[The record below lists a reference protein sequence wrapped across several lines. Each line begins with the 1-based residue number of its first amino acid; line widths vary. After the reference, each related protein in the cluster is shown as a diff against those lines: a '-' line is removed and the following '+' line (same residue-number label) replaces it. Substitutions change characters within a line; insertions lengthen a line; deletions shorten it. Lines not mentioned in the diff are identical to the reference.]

1 MAAIKLSAA
10 EWCFYSKL
18 GDPARYYA
26 TLKELGIEGA
36 EMVDP
41 SRYEAARA
49 AGLEIIT
56 MSGPGMTTGLNRL
69 EHHAELIPHLRDAI
83 QHAGENRIPI
93 LIVFSGNR
101 AGQANKQGI
110 ANCRRG
116 FEAVLPDAERA
127 GVVLGFEMLNTYDH
141 PDYQA
146 DRGLFGFELA
156 EAIDSPWFKLVYDI
170 YHMERMGDDSAY
182 DLVNHLPAIAH
193 LHVAESPQRSVPLAD
208 GSIRHSQIVPAVV
221 KAGYQGY
228 WGLEYIPG
236 KGDRHQD
243 EALDELRQAVA
254 LFRWLTARG

>member
-1 MAAIKLSAA
+1 MNPIKISAA
-10 EWCFYSKL
+10 DWCFYQKL
-18 GDPARYYA
+18 GDPERYYD
-26 TLKELGIEGA
+26 TLKGLGIDGA

-41 SRYEAARA
+41 SRYTAARS
-49 AGLEIIT
+49 AGLEIVT
-56 MSGPGMTTGLNRL
+56 MSGPGMTTGLNRR
-69 EHHAELIPHLRDAI
+69 EHHPELIPQLHDAI
-83 QHAGENRIPI
+83 QHAGENKIPI

-101 AGQANKQGI
+101 VGQADKQGI

-170 YHMERMGDDSAY
+170 YHMERMGDDSNY
-182 DLVNHLPAIAH
+182 DIVKHLSSIAH

-208 GSIRHSQIVPAVV
+208 GNIRHSQIVPAVV

-236 KGDRHQD
+236 KGEQSHQ
-243 EALDELRQAVA
+243 EPLEELRQAVA
-254 LFRWLTARG
+254 MFRWLSASS

>member
-1 MAAIKLSAA
+1 MNPIKLSAA
-10 EWCFYSKL
+10 DWCLYQKL
-18 GDPARYYA
+18 GDPERYYD
-26 TLKELGIEGA
+26 TIKSLGIDGA

-41 SRYEAARA
+41 SRYAAARS
-49 AGLEIIT
+49 AGLEIVT
-56 MSGPGMTTGLNRL
+56 MSGPGMIIGLNRR
-69 EHHAELIPHLRDAI
+69 EHHPELIPQLRDAI
-83 QHAGENRIPI
+83 QHAGENKIPV

-101 AGQANKQGI
+101 AGQTDADGI

-170 YHMERMGDDSAY
+170 YHMERMGDDGAY
-182 DLVNHLPAIAH
+182 DIVEHLSSIAH

-208 GSIRHSQIVPAVV
+208 GNIHHSQIVPAVV

-236 KGDRHQD
+236 KGDRNHQ
-243 EALDELRQAVA
+243 APLDELRQVVA
-254 LFRWLTARG
+254 LFRWLSASR